1 MDDRKNLPDHET
13 LTPLIHNSPKPD
25 SGNLQK
31 KSCFI
36 TPGPVIARLSE
47 GLGKAL
53 ESPELRKRLADI
65 GASTLTVTPAAAA
78 ERLREDMQALG
89 PIVKSLGLKI
99 D

>member
-1 MDDRKNLPDHET
+1 
-13 LTPLIHNSPKPD
+13 
-25 SGNLQK
+25 
-31 KSCFI
+31 
-36 TPGPVIARLSE
+36 VIARLSE
-47 GLGKAL
+47 VLGKAL